1 MLHISQVGISLFVE
15 IQSCAN
21 DLAQLLPVYDNPS
34 NVYSSSPIQMGK
46 QTIYLTHNMANL
58 FFFFCHK
65 TVFCC
70 SVLNNTIRVFILF
83 V

>member
-15 IQSCAN
+15 IQSSAN

-34 NVYSSSPIQMGK
+34 NVYYSSPIQMSK
-46 QTIYLTHNMANL
+46 QTIYLTHNMANPFL
-58 FFFFCHK
+58 PQNS
-65 TVFCC
+65 VFCC
-70 SVLNNTIRVFILF
+70 SVLNNTKRVFILF